1 MNRTSLHDVVFC
13 IPHGATARTTR
24 NGCLCSSNA
33 NRSMSD
39 LHSSCTGIPD
49 GAVHKRQEIEDL
61 SLVASGLHDVDTEL
75 LLLCFFR
82 QRAGRPRMCIYLFQP
97 ERSRKRNGCRR
108 QHRAAMSGS
117 QRNLTSLLDV
127 VEQDPKQEQA
137 SHCRDLAE
145 RLALRQPLCEVSAV
159 ICDSRRMGAGGT
171 SGQGRRSLPWPDV
184 PHTIQRAGGPR
195 MYISFFQPEEHRNR
209 NGCRRQHG
217 PAMWRVCG
225 ELVCF
230 G

>member
-1 MNRTSLHDVVFC
+1 MSLHDVVFC

-82 QRAGRPRMCIYLFQP
+82 QGAGRPR
-97 ERSRKRNGCRR
+97 
-108 QHRAAMSGS
+108 
-117 QRNLTSLLDV
+117 DV
-127 VEQDPKQEQA
+127 
-137 SHCRDLAE
+137 
-145 RLALRQPLCEVSAV
+145 
-159 ICDSRRMGAGGT
+159 
-171 SGQGRRSLPWPDV
+171 
-184 PHTIQRAGGPR
+184 
-195 MYISFFQPEEHRNR
+195 YISFPAREEQEEERMQKTTSSSDVRFIAELDIAARCCRTGPEAGAGIPLPRP
-209 NGCRRQHG
+209 RRAAG
-217 PAMWRVCG
+217 ASPTPLRG
-225 ELVCF
+225 L
-230 G
+230 GSDL